1 MTEKRFLE
9 DISNE
14 DLLKKLRRANAG
26 MTEAISTEILF
37 RGVIVSDNNVP
48 KIQYPDFPPKQEE
61 GFKVI
66 YDESGVM
73 PISAEYTHYWDMVKK
88 PASQE
93 EFQAEV
99 EKMAEHYK
107 NIDIYD
113 NCSTCGKLTKN
124 DICKECYK

>member
-1 MTEKRFLE
+1 MTEKRLLE
-9 DISNE
+9 DIFNE

-26 MTEAISTEILF
+26 MTEAISEEILF
-37 RGVIVSDNNVP
+37 RSVIFSDNNNP

-66 YDESGVM
+66 YDEAGVM
-73 PISAEYTHYWDMVKK
+73 PISAEYIQYWDMVKK

-99 EKMAEHYK
+99 EKAAKHF
-107 NIDIYD
+107 NVDIYD
-113 NCSTCGKLTKN
+113 TCATCGKLTKN
-124 DICKECYK
+124 DICKECSK